1 MALLDR
7 NSMINS
13 LKAVAEFH
21 DKNRPT
27 GYGQMVFWPQSLNTS
42 SGKWFCNPNNVVR
55 TAGVIVDA
63 FEAVRLTMVHKH
75 MNKLWVDYFKPVQD
89 LM

>member
-1 MALLDR
+1 
-7 NSMINS
+7 MINS
-13 LKAVAEFH
+13 LKALAEFH

-27 GYGQMVFWPQSLNTS
+27 GDGLLVFWPQSLNTS

-55 TAGVIVDA
+55 TAGVLEDA
-63 FEAVRLTMVHKH
+63 LEAMRLSMVHKH
-75 MNKLWVDYFKPVQD
+75 MNELWVDYFKPVQG